1 MITITINHSYEDDY
15 HMISYISIDSE
26 DEKEKERIFK
36 KFEEIDSALVDPD
49 GSLDKR
55 IADALG
61 VDINLLQLDTE
72 EIDLM

>member
-1 MITITINHSYEDDY
+1 MITITIDHSYEDDY

-26 DEKEKERIFK
+26 DEKEKERIIK
-36 KFEEIDSALVDPD
+36 KFEEIDGALVDPD

-55 IADALG
+55 IAEALG
-61 VDINLLQLDTE
+61 VDVKLVNLDTE